1 MVKPEPCEDCKEDQ
15 ERVLARAAKGRN
27 SVGTT
32 TMCIMTTAKDYM
44 EDRGSGLRTGF
55 PRLLLHQTEKADKVE
70 LWRSH
75 KKSSSTGRE
84 ARMAVPIGT
93 WNGNGNGNGNGTMGG
108 MTTATAA
115 TVPVGGELGRMATF
129 QGLSSTDR
137 QKVCGFH
144 MHALEWHHMQTV
156 GLDEILATA
165 RQAKCDVF
173 NFSVVRWL
181 GNKVK
186 TSVANSSNNTSPS
199 SIANNTGL
207 PASFPFSRTTHVA
220 PNKSNSSTGLG
231 LKLFHKISCDCGAEA
246 VIAKG
251 PTIASP
257 YRPLSKE
264 KQFLVVCRGRAF
276 TDPQY
281 EIVDPSPN
289 GNFYAYHDH
298 DRSRLGL
305 LGAKIPKCKFSISI
319 DIAIFWSHHAPIHSR
334 IKNNEWL
341 AQRLSPPL
349 SSGKKLSSRSPSLP
363 ISKSSRSSRLSSSRP
378 VSASSPISRLPFGS
392 TGVSVSSSSP
402 RLSDLMVSSIQRSL
416 TLGETSTR
424 RSSGTTTLAHTKSS
438 AIPIIPAEAP
448 PSRLL
453 TVRDFGTLEHGPSI
467 LPNGELMQKQQGPQ
481 DGTRKTNGASRL
493 IRLDKELEETVAWH
507 VAEVTSIMED
517 AAQDHWSSLMPDD
530 SDAPAWQ
537 QYSNYNEIDMTE
549 YPGIAMHLCQWCK
562 DNARDFCVVPSLKNQ
577 PDLPSLTSP
586 GRTSSMTGN
595 NPRTGAT
602 TGWSIPP
609 SPPQSPDGLMDA
621 IESYNDRDTATADT
635 CTELERVDRKLE
647 RVMLRHAMEVQEA
660 MESRSRLFPSLLIC
674 RGCELRTTTTTTRVS
689 GGGSGSRDVLPCCH
703 AILCIDC
710 VETVEFYLVPRTT
723 TATGRSTS
731 GYGPGYGLYE

>member
-1 MVKPEPCEDCKEDQ
+1 MVKPESCEDCKEDL

-32 TMCIMTTAKDYM
+32 TKTTTTCIMTTAKDYM
-44 EDRGSGLRTGF
+44 EDRGSGLRTGL
-55 PRLLLHQTEKADKVE
+55 PRQLLHQTEKADKVE

-84 ARMAVPIGT
+84 ARMAVPMES
-93 WNGNGNGNGNGTMGG
+93 WNGNGNGTMRGI
-108 MTTATAA
+108 TTATAA

-137 QKVCGFH
+137 HKVCGFH

-165 RQAKCDVF
+165 KQAKCDVF

-186 TSVANSSNNTSPS
+186 TSVANSSNNTFPS
-199 SIANNTGL
+199 SMTNNNTGL
-207 PASFPFSRTTHVA
+207 PASFPFNRTTHVTL
-220 PNKSNSSTGLG
+220 NKSSSNTGLG

-257 YRPLSKE
+257 YRPISKE

-281 EIVDPSPN
+281 EIVDPNPN
-289 GNFYAYHDH
+289 DNFYAYHDH

-305 LGAKIPKCKFSISI
+305 LGAKVPKCKFSISI
-319 DIAIFWSHHAPIHSR
+319 DIAIFWSHNAPIHSR

-341 AQRLSPPL
+341 AHRLSPPL
-349 SSGKKLSSRSPSLP
+349 SSAKKLSSHSPSLP
-363 ISKSSRSSRLSSSRP
+363 IPKSSRSSRLSSSRP
-378 VSASSPISRLPFGS
+378 VSTSSPISRLPPGS
-392 TGVSVSSSSP
+392 IGVSVSSSSP
-402 RLSDLMVSSIQRSL
+402 RLSDLAVSSIQRSL
-416 TLGETSTR
+416 TLGETSIR
-424 RSSGTTTLAHTKSS
+424 RSSRTTTLAHTKSS
-438 AIPIIPAEAP
+438 AIPTIPAGAP

-453 TVRDFGTLEHGPSI
+453 TVRDFGTLEHAPSI
-467 LPNGELMQKQQGPQ
+467 LPNGELMQEQQEPQ
-481 DGTRKTNGASRL
+481 NGTRKTNGASRL
-493 IRLDKELEETVAWH
+493 IGLDKELEETVAWH

-517 AAQDHWSSLMPDD
+517 AAQDHWSSLMPMQND

-537 QYSNYNEIDMTE
+537 QYSNYNEINMRE

-577 PDLPSLTSP
+577 PNPPSLTSP
-586 GRTSSMTGN
+586 GRTSMTGN
-595 NPRTGAT
+595 NPRTGGT
-602 TGWSIPP
+602 TEWSIPP
-609 SPPQSPDGLMDA
+609 SPPRSPDGVMDA
-621 IESYNDRDTATADT
+621 IESYTDRGTATADT
-635 CTELERVDRKLE
+635 
-647 RVMLRHAMEVQEA
+647 
-660 MESRSRLFPSLLIC
+660 
-674 RGCELRTTTTTTRVS
+674 
-689 GGGSGSRDVLPCCH
+689 
-703 AILCIDC
+703 
-710 VETVEFYLVPRTT
+710 
-723 TATGRSTS
+723 
-731 GYGPGYGLYE
+731 